1 MRVLQRVKQILEIT
15 EKEINDSADIFSN
28 KEMIEL
34 LEYKKDCI
42 DNIIFWA
49 KAEISEEE
57 REMRLIW
64 EGQSLFEFIANK
76 INNRIDECYNE
87 DEGEAEQGNQ
97 ELNR

>member
-1 MRVLQRVKQILEIT
+1 MKVIERLKTILQIT
-15 EKEINDSADIFSN
+15 EKEINDSAELFSD
-28 KEMIEL
+28 EEIVEL

-42 DNIIFWA
+42 DSIIFWA

-76 INNRIDECYNE
+76 INNKIDECYQ
-87 DEGEAEQGNQ
+87 DEAE
-97 ELNR
+97 